1 MIIVLGSVTL
11 LPDKIAEALSASQAH
26 VLRSRLEQGCLAHA
40 ASVDSEN
47 PDRLVFVER
56 WVDWAALRTHFGV
69 PASRHFVQALGAM
82 AVGPPS
88 MLIYEATEINMAG
101 QPVDPARQP

>member
-11 LPDKIAEALSASQAH
+11 LPDKIAKALPASQAH
-26 VLRSRLEQGCLAHA
+26 VDRSRLEQGCLEHGV
-40 ASVDSEN
+40 SVDGEN

-56 WVDWAALRTHFGV
+56 WADWAALKTHFGV

-82 AVGPPS
+82 AVAPPS
-88 MLIYEATEINMAG
+88 MLIYEAAEINMAG
-101 QPVDPARQP
+101 KPVNSARQP